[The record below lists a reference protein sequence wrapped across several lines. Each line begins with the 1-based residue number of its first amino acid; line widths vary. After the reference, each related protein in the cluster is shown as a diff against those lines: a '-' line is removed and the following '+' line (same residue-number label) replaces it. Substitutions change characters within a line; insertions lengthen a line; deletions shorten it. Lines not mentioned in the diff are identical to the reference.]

1 MTTFWLTVYVLVW
14 PVIVAGVLV
23 QISRAFFRD
32 WRQSRKEGRSII

>member
-1 MTTFWLTVYVLVW
+1 MATFWLTVYVLVW

-23 QISRAFFRD
+23 RISRGFFSD